1 VRGRPKAG
9 GQRAMREPV
18 RIASPQQ
25 AADARADLRVL
36 EERFRTQEDPR
47 IKREL
52 ARNIMRLRS
61 ALAAHTMRQHMR
73 RVHDADA

>member
-1 VRGRPKAG
+1 MRGRLAADH
-9 GQRAMREPV
+9 RAMREPV

-52 ARNIMRLRS
+52 ARNIMHLRA
-61 ALAAHTMRQHMR
+61 ALTAYTMRRHMR
-73 RVHDADA
+73 RVHDAEA